1 MRDLIIFIPSI
12 EGGGVEKNLFYIT
25 KYIQSK
31 FKNVYLITANKLKQ
45 NLFGKNVKLI
55 MPNTYYFNDKNRF
68 VKNIVCTYLLIKNF
82 KKRSALILSLQ
93 SNFFSIISSKV
104 ISAKIIIRLNTSPE
118 KYITN
123 IYKKILFKLL
133 YNLADEIIVNSYDF
147 KKNLHKNF
155 YLNSKV
161 ILNPIKID
169 KIRKKIDFFKN
180 FKGLKIISIGRLTN
194 QKNQIILLKAL
205 YLLKNKFKVKFKLY
219 LIGRGYNYNF
229 LQNYIFQ
236 NKLQKNIKLAG
247 YKKNASNYIKSS
259 DLLILPS
266 NYEGLPNTLIEAQV
280 ACVPIISSNCPTG
293 PKEILMNGRLGE
305 LFRPGDHKDLCKKI
319 YNYYKNRKLLKKKSI
334 LAKKF
339 LYRFDYKKNLN
350 EYVLIISKYIKY

>member
-1 MRDLIIFIPSI
+1 MLRRIF
-12 EGGGVEKNLFYIT
+12 FYIT

-161 ILNPIKID
+161 ILNPIKNRQD
-169 KIRKKIDFFKN
+169 K
-180 FKGLKIISIGRLTN
+180 
-194 QKNQIILLKAL
+194 
-205 YLLKNKFKVKFKLY
+205 
-219 LIGRGYNYNF
+219 
-229 LQNYIFQ
+229 
-236 NKLQKNIKLAG
+236 
-247 YKKNASNYIKSS
+247 KKN
-259 DLLILPS
+259 
-266 NYEGLPNTLIEAQV
+266 
-280 ACVPIISSNCPTG
+280 
-293 PKEILMNGRLGE
+293 
-305 LFRPGDHKDLCKKI
+305 
-319 YNYYKNRKLLKKKSI
+319 
-334 LAKKF
+334 
-339 LYRFDYKKNLN
+339 
-350 EYVLIISKYIKY
+350 

>member
-31 FKNVYLITANKLKQ
+31 FKNVYLITANKFNQ

-55 MPNTYYFNDKNRF
+55 TPNTNYFNNKNRF
-68 VKNIVCTYLLIKNF
+68 VKSIVCTYLLIKNF
-82 KKRSALILSLQ
+82 KKRNALILSLQ
-93 SNFFSIISSKV
+93 SNFFSIISSKA
-104 ISAKIIIRLNTSPE
+104 INAKIIIRLNTSPE
-118 KYITN
+118 KYISN
-123 IYKKILFKLL
+123 IYKKIIFKLL
-133 YNLADEIIVNSYDF
+133 YSLADEIIVNSYDF
-147 KKNLHKNF
+147 KKNLYKNF

-161 ILNPIKID
+161 ILNPIKIN
-169 KIRKKIDFFKN
+169 KTRKKIDFFKN

-205 YLLKNKFKVKFKLY
+205 YLLKNKFRTKFKLY
-219 LIGRGYNYNF
+219 LIGRGYNYN
-229 LQNYIFQ
+229 LLKNYISQ

-247 YKKNASNYIKSS
+247 YKKNASDYIKSS

-280 ACVPIISSNCPTG
+280 ASVPIISSNCPTG

-305 LFRPGDHKDLCKKI
+305 LFRPGDYKDLCKKI
-319 YNYYKNRKLLKKKSI
+319 YNYYKNRNLLKRKSI
-334 LAKKF
+334 LAKKY

-350 EYVLIISKYIKY
+350 KYMLIIDKYIKY